1 MSGALSES
9 EQSAM
14 VTRHVRLVQRIARM
28 ILHDQPTWV
37 RLDDLLGAGQEGL
50 LDAARRYDPAKG
62 AAFSTYAHYRIR
74 GAMLDFVR
82 EVAVRDP
89 IARARAS
96 AMAAVDDML
105 QTVAGDTD
113 VAAAR
118 PDAAASMLAST
129 LFDAA
134 SALALGELAAET
146 RPEVGEDP
154 ETAAARR
161 ETGARLVAAIDA
173 LPARERDILR
183 GVYVQGLT
191 IEQSGEALG
200 LTKGWAS
207 RLHARA
213 LRLMRESLVGLEGHL
228 GAEP

>member
-9 EQSAM
+9 EQSAI
-14 VTRHVRLVQRIARM
+14 VTRHVGLVHKVARA

-37 RLDDLLGAGQEGL
+37 RLEDLLGAGQEGL

-62 AAFSTYAHYRIR
+62 AAFSTYAYYRVR

-82 EVAVRDP
+82 EVASRDP
-89 IARARAS
+89 VARARAQ
-96 AMAAVDDML
+96 AAAAVDDML

-113 VAAAR
+113 LATAR

-134 SALALGELAAET
+134 SAFALGEIAAET
-146 RPEVGEDP
+146 RPVTSEDP

-161 ETGARLVAAIDA
+161 ETGAMLLRAIES
-173 LPARERDILR
+173 LPDRERDILR
-183 GVYVQGLT
+183 GVYVDGLT
-191 IEQSGEALG
+191 IEQSGEAMG
-200 LTKGWAS
+200 LTKSWSS

-213 LRLMRESLVGLEGHL
+213 LGMMREALAALEPHL